1 MRKLILTSLLFLITG
16 LNLHAQIDTVSWR
29 KGLTLYTDP
38 LYAMRFGYPSG
49 LRVGIIQ
56 SLGNDWQA
64 GVQFTLY
71 GIPGKQMKKPRGVSS
86 FIELKRVL
94 PKTITGNS
102 YSWIGLQIGTMN
114 YRYSNLTYVKDAYD
128 SLLYSYKG
136 RYHLHTEHFRIG
148 YGYREVIL
156 RNIDIEAGI
165 WLGVRYRDQDIVG
178 FSESQNDQIMQ
189 HFDGVASS
197 VFNRKYD
204 LEERIT
210 PDLGINLRVCYLIR
224 PR

>member
-1 MRKLILTSLLFLITG
+1 MRKYILTSFLFLIAG
-16 LNLHAQIDTVSWR
+16 LNLHAQVDTVSWR
-29 KGLTLYTDP
+29 KGLSLYIDP

-49 LRVGIIQ
+49 LRVGFIQ
-56 SLGNDWQA
+56 TLGNDWQA
-64 GVQFTLY
+64 GAQFTLY
-71 GIPGKQMKKPRGVSS
+71 GIPNQQMKKPRGTST

-102 YSWIGLQIGTMN
+102 YSWMGLQIGVMN
-114 YRYSNLTYVKDAYD
+114 YRYTNLTYVKDAND

-165 WLGVRYRDQDIVG
+165 WLGVRYRDQDLYG
-178 FSESQNDQIMQ
+178 FTESQNRQIMQ

-197 VFNRKYD
+197 VFNRQYD
-204 LEERIT
+204 LLERIT
-210 PDLGINLRVCYLIR
+210 PDVGINLRVCYLIR